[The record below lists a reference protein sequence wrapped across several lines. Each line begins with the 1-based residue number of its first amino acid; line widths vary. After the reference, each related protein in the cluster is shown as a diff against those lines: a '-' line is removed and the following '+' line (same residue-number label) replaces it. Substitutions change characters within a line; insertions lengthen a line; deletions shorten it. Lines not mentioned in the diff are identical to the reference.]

1 MTQDDFT
8 DVEHLVEAFDI
19 AITSDNPLV
28 KDALRQLLVA
38 TALTSGNNRSKIVDG
53 PLKKLLLM
61 LTHMDGRISALERR
75 QWTGLAQA
83 KDSLIEK

>member
-8 DVEHLVEAFDI
+8 DVEHFVEAFDI
-19 AITSDNPLV
+19 AMTSENPLV

-38 TALTSGNNRSKIVDG
+38 TALTSVNNRSKIVDG

-61 LTHMDGRISALERR
+61 LTHMDGRVSALERK
-75 QWTGLAQA
+75 QWANLAQA

>member
-19 AITSDNPLV
+19 AMTSDNPLV

-61 LTHMDGRISALERR
+61 LTHMDGRISSLERK

>member
-19 AITSDNPLV
+19 AMTSDNPLV

-61 LTHMDGRISALERR
+61 LTHMDGRLSSLERK